1 MEGHGDSGFGAI
13 HLVVRA
19 TYLPGTVRCVPE
31 YVMRAAPYTGLRD
44 IRADP
49 ATGVAL
55 IQCYA
60 DVRANEY
67 IVGSGPAT
75 LTIVAGVIRAWWETL
90 TPEQTENLRAD
101 GERALNTGAEELHLF
116 DVPRGGIVGREA
128 IMYLGPALNYGVE
141 SWQVFEAWNIQ
152 RNSDNTPVV
161 VHPFRDYFLSGDAG
175 DVGQFRNQVEM
186 TLSAFRGQAA
196 SANMDRMNDYD
207 GRVAAAVIA
216 PMLVTSNAGLHQHY
230 VDVGAMDHADGPP
243 KLPPPP

>member
-1 MEGHGDSGFGAI
+1 MDGHSNGGVGAT
-13 HLVVRA
+13 HLLVRA

-31 YVMRAAPYTGLRD
+31 YVMRAAPYIGLRD
-44 IRADP
+44 IRVDP
-49 ATGVAL
+49 AVGVAL

-75 LTIVAGVIRAWWETL
+75 LTIVAGVIPAWREAS
-90 TPEQTENLRAD
+90 TPEETEYLRAE
-101 GERALNTGAEELHLF
+101 GERALNTGADELPFF

-128 IMYLGPALNYGVE
+128 IMYLGPAMNYGVE
-141 SWQVFEAWNIQ
+141 SWQVFEAWDIQ
-152 RNSDNTPVV
+152 RDGDDTPVV

-175 DVGQFRNQVEM
+175 DAGQFRNQVEL

-196 SANMDRMNDYD
+196 SAHMDRMDDYD
-207 GRVAAAVIA
+207 GRVAAAA
-216 PMLVTSNAGLHQHY
+216 DTPMLVTSNAGLHQHY